1 MNLKYYLKDNKKV
14 YTLKDKIDKEET
26 KPAHY
31 KFIKIKSI
39 NLNSPAQFLS

>member
-1 MNLKYYLKDNKKV
+1 MNLKYYIKENKKA
-14 YTLKDKIDKEET
+14 YTLKDKVNGEET

-39 NLNSPAQFLS
+39 NLNSPAQSLS